1 MGGSRGPLGRLEL
14 IYGARPV
21 HIWVRGRAR
30 HHAGPS
36 GRKKR
41 CKILSVSAPPARQHR
56 PLIAPAPDRASASA
70 RPVKFTLI
78 FLARPCEQQRSRRR
92 AAQRPEK
99 YAVEFMPAPGDPEH
113 GPYATHCPPDMKR
126 RQAAHEH
133 HRSKPRQHTTATR
146 DKQTVKHGAL
156 PPQALSCVSVS
167 AQVPTTPPRATKPA
181 RGRGSSLRTCAQSGR
196 VGRVPAAPRCGYIP
210 NQICRATNKSVL
222 AYPAPERSHLQ
233 RLY

>member
-1 MGGSRGPLGRLEL
+1 MGPWTGEAPCGPIRTKKSR
-14 IYGARPV
+14 
-21 HIWVRGRAR
+21 
-30 HHAGPS
+30 
-36 GRKKR
+36 
-41 CKILSVSAPPARQHR
+41 KILCVSAPPARQHR
-56 PLIAPAPDRASASA
+56 PLIAPASDRASASA

-181 RGRGSSLRTCAQSGR
+181 RKPRLFAAYLRTEWS
-196 VGRVPAAPRCGYIP
+196 CGARTGGTKMRTY
-210 NQICRATNKSVL
+210 TKSDL
-222 AYPAPERSHLQ
+222 
-233 RLY
+233 